1 VADNGT
7 PETRGMRS
15 DSSSCFE
22 YETAGACVLETLVR
36 HLLDTTLLKEV
47 DRSQITRIRELK
59 DQVDTQASIIRDLE
73 EERDDL
79 RREVKALKAVNRSIK
94 MRSVGTGEA
103 KKRSISM
110 STDNGI
116 AITLSFG
123 EA

>member
-1 VADNGT
+1 V
-7 PETRGMRS
+7 
-15 DSSSCFE
+15 
-22 YETAGACVLETLVR
+22 
-36 HLLDTTLLKEV
+36 LDTTILKEV